1 MRDGTAATA
10 ERRADVLAITR
21 FRLAE
26 SGDDAFLDQA
36 RVALTALRER
46 PGFVRGHLGRS
57 TDDPTLWVLSTE
69 WEGVGAY
76 RRALSSYDVK
86 LHAVA
91 VLQRAVDEPGAFEVL
106 EVAAGD
112 GSSFRQS
119 DRAADAGTAGP
130 GGVSGG

>member
-1 MRDGTAATA
+1 MLAVTRY
-10 ERRADVLAITR
+10 RVADEEASV
-21 FRLAE
+21 
-26 SGDDAFLDQA
+26 FLEEA

-86 LHAVA
+86 LHAVP

-106 EVAAGD
+106 EAAAGD
-112 GSSFRQS
+112 GSSSRQS

-130 GGVSGG
+130 GSVSGG

>member
-10 ERRADVLAITR
+10 GRRADVLVVTR
-21 FRLAE
+21 YRVAE
-26 SGDDAFLDQA
+26 HQGGAFLDEA
-36 RVALTALRER
+36 RAALTALSER
-46 PGFVRGHLGRS
+46 PGFVRGQLGRS

-112 GSSFRQS
+112 GPSSRQS